1 MMHPFSNNGRIENFS
16 NPNVQVLGEATG
28 TSSTNDNARRISE
41 TWQTVRNHR
50 PSASTLSASIY
61 GSTYCYFFQS
71 YTWEAATRCGQG
83 PISYEWFTSYDGFN
97 WNFKSSNEFYSEVFY
112 SEGNRYRYLRLRV
125 TSNGQV
131 SEAFSSIYVEGNSQ
145 GSRIASSDDR
155 NTTTY
160 PAPISWKKSN
170 SERGEREKNILVIE
184 QVYPN
189 PSQATFALN
198 FDTPIEQDISL
209 DLVDASGHII
219 NLFAKE
225 HYQKGKYS
233 KNLNVGNLSS
243 GTYIVKLS
251 SDIESV
257 TTKLI
262 IVK

>member
-1 MMHPFSNNGRIENFS
+1 M
-16 NPNVQVLGEATG
+16 
-28 TSSTNDNARRISE
+28 
-41 TWQTVRNHR
+41 RNHR

-71 YTWEAATRCGQG
+71 YTWEAATKCGQG
-83 PISYEWFTSYDGFN
+83 PISYKWFTSYDGFN

-131 SEAFSSIYVEGNSQ
+131 SEAFSSIYVEGNIQ

-170 SERGEREKNILVIE
+170 SERGEREKNILTID
-184 QVYPN
+184 QLYPN

-198 FDTPIEQDISL
+198 FNTPIEQDISL
-209 DLVDASGHII
+209 DLIDVFGNTI

-225 HYQKGKYS
+225 HYQKGKFS
-233 KNLNVGNLSS
+233 KNLNVNNLSS
-243 GTYIVKLS
+243 GTYVVKLS
-251 SDIESV
+251 SDIESA

-262 IVK
+262 IIK